1 MAIDD
6 YFCHLCTIERPQGEE
21 VRGTNGEILTP
32 PTDLVTAQPCRLTTK
47 TQRLAS
53 PEGWVTLTT
62 YSLFLPVNDGTKGL
76 KMNDIVSKVI
86 LEDLSDAGSFTVAA
100 VVPQMGKAG
109 LHHITLDLEKV
120 A

>member
-6 YFCHLCTIERPQGEE
+6 YFCHLCTIQRPQGAA

-32 PTDLVTAQPCRLTTK
+32 LTDLVTAQPCRLTTK
-47 TQRLAS
+47 AQRLAN
-53 PEGWVTLTT
+53 PEGWVTLTS

-76 KMNDIVSKVI
+76 KMNDIVSKVV
-86 LEDLSDAGSFTVAA
+86 LDDLSEAGSFTVAS
-100 VVPQMGKAG
+100 VVPQMGKSS